1 MKPLYMDYEAVKKS
15 HGDAVAAA
23 VRELQAL
30 FTDGLPVWFAGLWD
44 DGIGGF
50 YYSNSARDNIGFLPD
65 IESTAQALG
74 NLKGS
79 GLVNSY
85 ADLPLDMAKKASLF
99 VQGLQDP
106 DDGFFYHPQWG
117 KNITTSRRARDHGN
131 ALGIIRQAGDT
142 PLYTDAVSRMREEAE
157 RPAEEVSVIPE
168 HMRSTE
174 AFGKY
179 LDEIGI
185 NGNSYSAGHR
195 IGAQS
200 AQISAAGLTDMCVDF
215 LNSHQYENGLWEKNL
230 TYQASNGLMKI
241 SCAYRGLGRI
251 MPRLEEALDASIKIT
266 LIDELPDSI
275 TGIYNTFF
283 TIENV
288 FKSLEETGDADLL
301 RRGRERL
308 AASAVD
314 IIMATKRKLEI
325 FKKADGSFSYCPCLS
340 AITSQG
346 ALASLGA
353 NEGDVNATVIAI
365 GTRRRCLTLLG
376 IADCER
382 IYSADDLAV
391 FSRIIAENAKRGP
404 FPKKKPL
411 NTDRDRITA
420 ELGKEIS
427 DTVASLNS
435 IFTDGLVR
443 WIGEMWDGEHGG
455 FYYSRSARDNE
466 KYLPDVES
474 TAQALGHL
482 INMGVIDSYDDLPE
496 KMRERII
503 GFILDMQDAEDGYF
517 YHPQWGKDINTS
529 RRGRDLG
536 NATALL
542 GEFGV
547 APKYPTALDRL
558 AAAAAKPD
566 ADSSVISEH
575 LRSADAFRKYL
586 TELDLP
592 SDPYPKG
599 HILAAQVKE
608 IKAAGLADICIG
620 YLNSHQLE
628 NGMWSK
634 DMSYLS
640 ASGLLKISAVYQGL
654 GAEFP
659 RLDRALESAIR
670 IALNPDKPR
679 CLVSVYNPILSV
691 RNLLDNVKRTGRE
704 ELVSAAERLLR
715 DNARLLIKVTKEK
728 LAIFMKPDGSFSYN
742 HDRST
747 PISQKVEVSLGLD
760 EGDMN
765 AVALADSSRS
775 ACLSILGIDPGVLC
789 TDEARADFFRIIE
802 EKIK

>member
-1 MKPLYMDYEAVKKS
+1 MKPLYMDYDAVKAS
-15 HGDAVAAA
+15 HGEDVAAA
-23 VRELQAL
+23 VRELQSL

-44 DGIGGF
+44 DSVGGF

-74 NLKGS
+74 NLVGS
-79 GLVNSY
+79 GLAGSY
-85 ADLPLDMAKKASLF
+85 MALPFDMAKKASAF
-99 VQGLQDP
+99 VKGLQDP

-117 KNITTSRRARDHGN
+117 KSITTSRRARDHHN

-157 RPAEEVSVIPE
+157 RPAEEASVIPE
-168 HMRSTE
+168 HMRSAE

-215 LNSHQYENGLWEKNL
+215 LGAHQYENGLWEKNL

-251 MPRLEEALDASIKIT
+251 MPRLEEALDAAIKIT
-266 LIDELPDSI
+266 LIDELPDAI

-288 FKSLEETGDADLL
+288 FMSLEETGDAELL
-301 RRGRERL
+301 RRGKERL
-308 AASAVD
+308 AASAVE

-325 FKKADGSFSYCPCLS
+325 FKKADGSFSYCPYLS

-365 GTRRRCLTLLG
+365 GTRRRCLKLLG
-376 IADCER
+376 IADSER
-382 IYSADDLAV
+382 IYGAAELDA
-391 FSRIIAENAKRGP
+391 FSRVIAQNAAKGP

-411 NTDRDRITA
+411 NTDRDRISA
-420 ELGKEIS
+420 EFGNEIAG
-427 DTVASLNS
+427 TVGYLNS

-443 WIGEMWDGEHGG
+443 WIGEMWDGERGG
-455 FYYSRSARDNE
+455 FYYSVSARDNE

-482 INMGVIDSYDDLPE
+482 VNMGVIDSYSDLPE

-503 GFILDMQDAEDGYF
+503 AFVEGLQDPEDGYF

-529 RRGRDLG
+529 RRGRDLS
-536 NATALL
+536 NASALL
-542 GEFGV
+542 REFGV
-547 APKYPTALDRL
+547 CPKYPTAIERIS
-558 AAAAAKPD
+558 AATTDPD
-566 ADSSVISEH
+566 ADKTHVPEH
-575 LRSADAFRKYL
+575 LRSTAAFRAYL
-586 TELDLP
+586 AELDLP
-592 SDPYPKG
+592 SDPYLKG
-599 HILAAQVKE
+599 HILGAQLRE
-608 IKAAGLADICIG
+608 IRAAGLADVCVE
-620 YLNSHQLE
+620 YLNSHQLD

-640 ASGLLKISAVYQGL
+640 ASALLKISAIYREL
-654 GAEFP
+654 GREMP
-659 RLDRALESAIR
+659 KLDRALESAVR
-670 IALNPDKPR
+670 IALNPEKAK
-679 CLVSVYNPILSV
+679 CLVGVYNPLCSIN
-691 RNLLDNVKRTGRE
+691 NLFSIVKKSGHT
-704 ELVSAAERLLR
+704 ELVANAERMLR

-742 HDRST
+742 YNRST

-765 AVALADSSRS
+765 AVALADTSRS
-775 ACLSILGIDPGVLC
+775 VCLSVLGIDPGVLC
-789 TDEARADFFRIIE
+789 TDEARAEFFRIVN
-802 EKIK
+802 EKIG